1 MSILTPAAKC
11 ADREY
16 DVAISFLVVDENIAA
31 SIKGGLSGLNV
42 FFYPHN
48 QEDLIGTNGIETM
61 RAPFL
66 SARVN
71 VILFRERYGKTP
83 WTGVELSAIQDS
95 CLKRRY
101 DSLVFVQL
109 DKNDKKSDGLKAF
122 REIEYTAL
130 RAHERHRAEAKERK
144 REKRTRQLSLLAGLP
159 CQTGDITID
168 EIVAEQ
174 KEKASKHLMKVLKP
188 GGVKF
193 PQVVDRLLEAYMLR
207 ETNVKDICVDLAKAG
222 KIENTW
228 GGGRRKPHD
237 EDLIKPKVA

>member
-95 CLKRRY
+95 CLKSRY

-109 DKNDKKSDGLKAF
+109 DKNDKKPDWLPDTHIRCILGDFTVEQLVGAIKNKVQERGGTICRPDAKSEAF
-122 REIEYTAL
+122 RVQQ
-130 RAHERHRAEAKERK
+130 EAQYL
-144 REKRTRQLSLLAGLP
+144 TDRQN
-159 CQTGDITID
+159 
-168 EIVAEQ
+168 
-174 KEKASKHLMKVLKP
+174 
-188 GGVKF
+188 
-193 PQVVDRLLEAYMLR
+193 MLR
-207 ETNVKDICVDLAKAG
+207 GARWVDGVVKPAVYSSLDRVVELIRETAG
-222 KIENTW
+222 EREWRSTQ
-228 GGGRRKPHD
+228 D
-237 EDLIKPKVA
+237 AVAIMWLPPIGEFR

>member
-71 VILFRERYGKTP
+71 VILFRERYSKTP
-83 WTGVELSAIQDS
+83 WTGVELSAIQDAAS
-95 CLKRRY
+95 RGATIRSYSSSSTRTTKSRIGCQIRILDAFSETSPLNNSLARSRTKFKNAVERY
-101 DSLVFVQL
+101 
-109 DKNDKKSDGLKAF
+109 
-122 REIEYTAL
+122 
-130 RAHERHRAEAKERK
+130 
-144 REKRTRQLSLLAGLP
+144 
-159 CQTGDITID
+159 
-168 EIVAEQ
+168 
-174 KEKASKHLMKVLKP
+174 
-188 GGVKF
+188 
-193 PQVVDRLLEAYMLR
+193 VDRMRSRRRSGYNKRPVPHRSTEHGSRGTLGR
-207 ETNVKDICVDLAKAG
+207 
-222 KIENTW
+222 W
-228 GGGRRKPHD
+228 GS
-237 EDLIKPKVA
+237 